1 MTIEEIKA
9 KEDITVEELEA
20 EIERLENLIFYA
32 EMSDNYNSRKIAE
45 HRNNIK
51 AIEQMIERLKNA

>member
-9 KEDITVEELEA
+9 KEDITVGELEA

-32 EMSDNYNSRKIAE
+32 EMSDNYNARKIAE